1 MLARVVALV
10 MGLRFDPAH
19 AAGLNATLALR
30 VRILGGRRTLL
41 LRVWV
46 HDGRCEVTPGSS
58 PDAGAQVAIGLLDM
72 IRVALRLVAWPALLS
87 SGRLELT
94 GDPFL
99 ALRFPTLFR
108 LSAVGSQSHAGPEA
122 QSVGSRRDEVRSV
135 QAR

>member
-1 MLARVVALV
+1 MLARLVALA
-10 MGLRFDPAH
+10 MGLRFDPAR
-19 AAGLNATLALR
+19 AEGLNATLALR
-30 VRILGGRRTLL
+30 LRILGGRRILPLTL
-41 LRVWV
+41 RV

-72 IRVALRLVAWPALLS
+72 IRVGLGVVAWPGLLS

-108 LSAVGSQSHAGPEA
+108 LRAVGSPAHGRKQL
-122 QSVGSRRDEVRSV
+122 QLGSR
-135 QAR
+135 AH